1 MKTTLAKFTIG
12 LFLISY
18 VSHCLAQ
25 PNFSV
30 KNSLF
35 NVPTAYKDAMSK
47 LMLSEVNDYARQLNL
62 PEYLP
67 ITTNSVVAM
76 FVTPP
81 RFGGRLGTLG
91 SIRTENVSYDFG
103 KGSHLCYITR
113 NIKGSNPYDPNE
125 NRKYSIDPAS
135 VNTNAAY
142 MLATQ
147 YLANAFVNVPLLSTS
162 SVVSI
167 QPLKILNM
175 TTSKYRVEWQRG
187 GKPVAKVV
195 VASPQNELWTLRV
208 EDPSLILRK
217 PLEVAGF
224 PLETNV
230 STGTIPP
237 NRLIH

>member
-1 MKTTLAKFTIG
+1 MILEKEVTFAILRETLKVQIPTTRT
-12 LFLISY
+12 
-18 VSHCLAQ
+18 
-25 PNFSV
+25 
-30 KNSLF
+30 
-35 NVPTAYKDAMSK
+35 
-47 LMLSEVNDYARQLNL
+47 
-62 PEYLP
+62 
-67 ITTNSVVAM
+67 
-76 FVTPP
+76 
-81 RFGGRLGTLG
+81 
-91 SIRTENVSYDFG
+91 RTENI
-103 KGSHLCYITR
+103 L
-113 NIKGSNPYDPNE
+113 
-125 NRKYSIDPAS
+125 IDPAS

-167 QPLKILNM
+167 QPSKILNM